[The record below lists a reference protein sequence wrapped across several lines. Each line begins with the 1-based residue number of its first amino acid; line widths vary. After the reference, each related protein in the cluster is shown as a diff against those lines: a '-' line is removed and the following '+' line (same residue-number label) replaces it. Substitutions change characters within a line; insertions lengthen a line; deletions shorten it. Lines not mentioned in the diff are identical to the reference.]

1 MNTALAQADHVVEAL
16 CAERRDDFYPQFHLA
31 PAAGWINDPNGLICI
46 DGVYHAFFQHHP
58 YSEHW
63 GPMHWGHAT
72 SRDLI
77 RWQRQPIALAP
88 DSFYDQDGCFS
99 GCAVDDN
106 GVLTLLYTG
115 HVWLGEPGD
124 DSQVREVQC
133 LATSED
139 GIRFV
144 KHGPVLAPPDG
155 IQHFRDPKVWRE
167 NGEWWLVVGAKENGL
182 GQVRLYRSAD
192 LRAWRFDRV
201 LAGAQTAHQGY
212 MWECPDFF
220 PLGEQHLLLFS
231 PQGLAAQGYR
241 YRNRFQ
247 SGYLL
252 GHWRPDG
259 DFTVTQPFCEL
270 DAGHDFYA
278 PQTFS
283 AADGR
288 RLLFAWMDMWE
299 SPMPSKAHRWAG
311 ALTLPREL
319 TLAADGSVR
328 MNPARELAALRRGS
342 QTLSAQTLT
351 NQHLPL
357 TNDIQELILTLRPA
371 DCDAERYGLAIG
383 SAARLF
389 VDNQSHRLVL
399 ERFNEHPA
407 LCTCRSVPLPEGDI
421 LSLRIFI
428 DRSSL
433 EIFVNQGQACLTSR
447 IYPTAGDRRL
457 SLFAEG
463 GRALFEP
470 ITGWQ
475 LASIWG

>member
-1 MNTALAQADHVVEAL
+1 MNTALAQADHAVEAL
-16 CAERRDDFYPQFHLA
+16 CAERQDDYYPQFHLA

-77 RWQRQPIALAP
+77 RWQHQPIALAP
-88 DSFYDQDGCFS
+88 DSPYDKDGCFS
-99 GCAVDDN
+99 GCAVDNN

-278 PQTFS
+278 PQTFT

-357 TNDIQELILTLRPA
+357 TNDMQELIMTLRPA
-371 DCDAERYGLAIG
+371 DSDAERYGLAIG

-447 IYPTAGDRRL
+447 IYPTAGHRRL

>member
-1 MNTALAQADHVVEAL
+1 MNTALAQADHAVEAL
-16 CAERRDDFYPQFHLA
+16 RAERRDDYYPQFHLA

-58 YSEHW
+58 HSEHW

-77 RWQRQPIALAP
+77 RWQHQPIALAP
-88 DSFYDQDGCFS
+88 DAPYDKDGCFS

-106 GVLTLLYTG
+106 SVLTLLYTG

-220 PLGEQHLLLFS
+220 QLGEQHLLLFS

-252 GHWRPDG
+252 GHRRPDG

-278 PQTFS
+278 PQTFT

-357 TNDIQELILTLRPA
+357 TNDMQELILTLRPA
-371 DCDAERYGLAIG
+371 ASDAERYGLAIG

-463 GRALFEP
+463 GQALFEP

>member
-1 MNTALAQADHVVEAL
+1 
-16 CAERRDDFYPQFHLA
+16 
-31 PAAGWINDPNGLICI
+31 
-46 DGVYHAFFQHHP
+46 
-58 YSEHW
+58 
-63 GPMHWGHAT
+63 
-72 SRDLI
+72 
-77 RWQRQPIALAP
+77 
-88 DSFYDQDGCFS
+88 
-99 GCAVDDN
+99 
-106 GVLTLLYTG
+106 
-115 HVWLGEPGD
+115 
-124 DSQVREVQC
+124 
-133 LATSED
+133 
-139 GIRFV
+139 
-144 KHGPVLAPPDG
+144 
-155 IQHFRDPKVWRE
+155 
-167 NGEWWLVVGAKENGL
+167 
-182 GQVRLYRSAD
+182 
-192 LRAWRFDRV
+192 
-201 LAGAQTAHQGY
+201 

-278 PQTFS
+278 PQTFT

-357 TNDIQELILTLRPA
+357 TNDMQELILTLRPA
-371 DCDAERYGLAIG
+371 DSDAERYGLAIG

-463 GRALFEP
+463 DGRCSSPSRDGSWQASGVMGMSTGRVATPPVRLQRTTFQQRARHFHRITLFPPLNHMQRRKATQFIMRQLHRRQCRQE
-470 ITGWQ
+470 Q
-475 LASIWG
+475 LAGADHIVVAQHRHLLRYPPTLRQQYLIRQKRYPIVPTHHDIAIAPAGGKMPLQQRYAVAIALIAGAQIEMILPQLFNIAPRFAPGAFQTAAAQPRRQRIRR

>member
-1 MNTALAQADHVVEAL
+1 MNTALAQADHAVEAL
-16 CAERRDDFYPQFHLA
+16 CAERRDDYYPQFHLA

-58 YSEHW
+58 HSEHW

-88 DSFYDQDGCFS
+88 DAPYDQDGCFS

-124 DSQVREVQC
+124 DSLVREVQC

-220 PLGEQHLLLFS
+220 QLGEQHLLLFS

-278 PQTFS
+278 PQTFT

-351 NQHLPL
+351 NQYLPL
-357 TNDIQELILTLRPA
+357 TNDMQELIMTLRPA
-371 DCDAERYGLAIG
+371 DSDAERYGLAIG

-463 GRALFEP
+463 GQALFEP

>member
-1 MNTALAQADHVVEAL
+1 MNTALAQADHAVEAL
-16 CAERRDDFYPQFHLA
+16 CAERRDDYYPQFHLA

-58 YSEHW
+58 HSEHW

-77 RWQRQPIALAP
+77 RWQHQPIALAP
-88 DSFYDQDGCFS
+88 DAPYDKDGCFS

-182 GQVRLYRSAD
+182 GQVRLYRSTD

-220 PLGEQHLLLFS
+220 QLGEQHLLLFS

-278 PQTFS
+278 PQTFT

-357 TNDIQELILTLRPA
+357 TNDMQELILTLRPA
-371 DCDAERYGLAIG
+371 DSDAERYGLAIG

-463 GRALFEP
+463 GQALFEP

>member
-1 MNTALAQADHVVEAL
+1 MPGFL
-16 CAERRDDFYPQFHLA
+16 
-31 PAAGWINDPNGLICI
+31 PA
-46 DGVYHAFFQHHP
+46 
-58 YSEHW
+58 
-63 GPMHWGHAT
+63 
-72 SRDLI
+72 
-77 RWQRQPIALAP
+77 
-88 DSFYDQDGCFS
+88 
-99 GCAVDDN
+99 
-106 GVLTLLYTG
+106 
-115 HVWLGEPGD
+115 
-124 DSQVREVQC
+124 
-133 LATSED
+133 
-139 GIRFV
+139 
-144 KHGPVLAPPDG
+144 
-155 IQHFRDPKVWRE
+155 
-167 NGEWWLVVGAKENGL
+167 
-182 GQVRLYRSAD
+182 
-192 LRAWRFDRV
+192 
-201 LAGAQTAHQGY
+201 
-212 MWECPDFF
+212 
-220 PLGEQHLLLFS
+220 GEQHLLLFS

-278 PQTFS
+278 PQTFT

-328 MNPARELAALRRGS
+328 MNPARELAALRREPH
-342 QTLSAQTLT
+342 TFLAQTLT

-357 TNDIQELILTLRPA
+357 TNDVQELTLTLRPA
-371 DCDAERYGLAIG
+371 DNDAERYGLAIG

-389 VDNQSHRLVL
+389 VDNQAHRLVL
-399 ERFNEHPA
+399 ERFHENPA

-433 EIFVNQGQACLTSR
+433 EIFVNQGEACLTSR

-463 GRALFEP
+463 GRAQFEP

-475 LASIWG
+475 LASIWK

>member
-1 MNTALAQADHVVEAL
+1 MNTALAQADHAVEAL
-16 CAERRDDFYPQFHLA
+16 CAERRDDYYPQFHLA

-77 RWQRQPIALAP
+77 RWQHQPIALAP
-88 DSFYDQDGCFS
+88 DAPYDQDGCFS

-106 GVLTLLYTG
+106 SVLTLLYTG

-278 PQTFS
+278 PQTFT

-357 TNDIQELILTLRPA
+357 TNDMQELILTLRPA
-371 DCDAERYGLAIG
+371 DSDAERYGLAIG
-383 SAARLF
+383 SAALLF